1 VSANETQVGGTHYK
15 TGGEEHWDRVH
26 RLGLDYFQA
35 QITKYVER
43 CWKKNGMED
52 LKKARHFLD
61 KYIEIHESKAK
72 EQSEQA
78 LLGAVA
84 RGWCHED
91 NAKKEVDVNLA
102 TAIVQEVSKIDTY
115 QFKPAMLLQ
124 EHEYSHPLYMS
135 DLHYLAEGG
144 WGNGVIL
151 YTCLHCRNKVYTQ
164 SLEGAHRSHDDVCP
178 GTAQEPAPAGAA
190 PTPAPGA

>member
-1 VSANETQVGGTHYK
+1 MSANETQVGGTHYK

-72 EQSEQA
+72 EQSEQ
-78 LLGAVA
+78 V
-84 RGWCHED
+84 R
-91 NAKKEVDVNLA
+91 EVDINPS
-102 TAIVQEVSKIDTY
+102 TAIVQEVSKIDPY